1 MNTNLHLR
9 RKIGDIKIG
18 GGFDAIV
25 RQAILY
31 FIFWKKSYLFSLTG
45 NAKFLSQLGIEQDQG
60 SKAPSTSAFHQLNNE
75 LSMYIQYLICIPRV
89 LDQHQIV
96 TSKNRDISL
105 NEKQLFHE
113 NNPSIMDRSSIYLSI
128 DQSIH
133 QYDQ

>member
-1 MNTNLHLR
+1 MN
-9 RKIGDIKIG
+9 
-18 GGFDAIV
+18 F
-25 RQAILY
+25 IL
-31 FIFWKKSYLFSLTG
+31 K
-45 NAKFLSQLGIEQDQG
+45 QDQG

-113 NNPSIMDRSSIYLSI
+113 NNPSIEACSNDPGRGASGPGLKI
-128 DQSIH
+128 DGLGPE
-133 QYDQ
+133 Y